1 MEQKWTSG
9 QRAASNLSLIRQ
21 SGILDNIVPDSAQ
34 QEEIKAFLVKYFVE
48 LNDLYK
54 FYSAVNSGGG
64 TTHTLEYIELC
75 KFLTETGIFGADL
88 GNAILR
94 IFIDSHIKSGK
105 GRGQRPSIHTEIRR
119 YEFFVALLK
128 IAILKNITLPKREL
142 SRLRKK
148 GHQVSIS
155 KANLPTP
162 PRALEMIY
170 DEFLSPVLEK
180 MPAGRP
186 MRAAVGSDSVLIL
199 MYDNLDKLARSFEK
213 YSKESDEDD
222 ELANDDTT
230 NANEK
235 QVRIPTGS
243 LSIKEFSFFTADAG
257 FVDEVMSVQKRS
269 HGRKHS
275 IWETELMMASRRKM
289 YVKYSQPHN
298 MTMSRQTN
306 QRSRKLRKTTTLA
319 LTKSS

>member
-1 MEQKWTSG
+1 
-9 QRAASNLSLIRQ
+9 
-21 SGILDNIVPDSAQ
+21 
-34 QEEIKAFLVKYFVE
+34 
-48 LNDLYK
+48 
-54 FYSAVNSGGG
+54 
-64 TTHTLEYIELC
+64 
-75 KFLTETGIFGADL
+75 
-88 GNAILR
+88 
-94 IFIDSHIKSGK
+94 
-105 GRGQRPSIHTEIRR
+105 
-119 YEFFVALLK
+119 
-128 IAILKNITLPKREL
+128 
-142 SRLRKK
+142 
-148 GHQVSIS
+148 
-155 KANLPTP
+155 
-162 PRALEMIY
+162 MIY

-186 MRAAVGSDSVLIL
+186 MRMRAAVGSDSVLIL

-213 YSKESDEDD
+213 YSKESVEDD